1 MLCHNDSHRAF
12 VPGLA
17 GGDVDAD
24 ADAGAGA
31 GAGAGIYR
39 PLQDVHGPTSMP
51 AISIYNL

>member
-39 PLQDVHGPTSMP
+39 PSAGCARSHLYARYLH
-51 AISIYNL
+51 I